1 MSMDLPTLLIVED
14 DDGLCQ
20 QYKWA
25 FKGLYLTLFASEK
38 EIALQLFDQY
48 QPSVVLLD
56 LGLPPDEANA
66 TVGLSIL
73 SEILKKS
80 PMTQVVVVTGS
91 EQRQDA
97 VNAVSLG
104 ACDFQSKGASIDSL
118 KVSIRRAFSMYSL
131 LRENSLSKFS
141 SNHSESN
148 IIGQSPAFSSALKLA
163 KRIAQSPLTT
173 MLLGESG
180 VGKEVFANYIHKLSG
195 RKGEMVA
202 INCASIPS
210 ELLESELFGHEK
222 GAFTGAVALKI
233 GKIERANGGTLFL
246 DEIGDMPLVLQAK
259 LLRFL
264 QEREIERVGGKKTFD
279 VDVRVICATHQDL
292 PSMVDQKMFRQDLFY
307 RLSEVCISIPSLRDR
322 IEDIELLSNW
332 FLENYS
338 SQYGKPLKTFSPCA
352 MSKLINHDWPGNV
365 RELQN
370 CVKSAVVMSEGASI
384 YASDINIRGGLID
397 VVSDER
403 LITDSEPGVQP
414 LNDVRRLA
422 ETVAIVNA
430 YKAGK
435 GNIAEASRLLAI
447 TRPTFYALVDK
458 HGIVL
463 PEI

>member
-1 MSMDLPTLLIVED
+1 MQMDLPVLLVVED

-25 FKGLYLTLFASEK
+25 FKGLYTTIFSRDKESALSLFEK
-38 EIALQLFDQY
+38 NL
-48 QPSVVLLD
+48 PSVVLLD

-73 SEILKKS
+73 KEMLKKS
-80 PMTQVVVVTGS
+80 PLTQVVVVTGS

-97 VNAVSLG
+97 VDAVSLG
-104 ACDFQSKGASIDSL
+104 ACDFQSKGASIESL
-118 KVSIRRAFSMYSL
+118 KLSLKRAFNMSSL
-131 LRENSLSKFS
+131 LKENKLSRFSLG
-141 SNHSESN
+141 NSESN
-148 IIGQSPAFSSALKLA
+148 IIGKSPAFSSALNLA
-163 KRIAQSPLTT
+163 KRIAQSPLTA

-180 VGKEVFANYIHKLSG
+180 VGKEVFANYIHNSSG
-195 RKGEMVA
+195 RTGEMVA

-222 GAFTGAVALKI
+222 GSFTGAISLKV
-233 GKIERANGGTLFL
+233 GKIERAHGGTLFL

-264 QEREIERVGGKKTFD
+264 QEREIERVGGKKTFP

-292 PSMVDQKMFRQDLFY
+292 GEMVEKKTFRQDLFY
-307 RLSEVCISIPSLRDR
+307 RLSEVCINIPSLKERF
-322 IEDIELLSNW
+322 EDIELLSNW
-332 FLENYS
+332 FLEYYS
-338 SQYGKPLKTFSPCA
+338 TQYGKTLKSFTAGAIKKILS
-352 MSKLINHDWPGNV
+352 HDWPGNV

-370 CVKSAVVMSEGASI
+370 CVKSAVVMSEGFNICAE
-384 YASDINIRGGLID
+384 DVNIRGFSSDVLIGVD
-397 VVSDER
+397 SDIDDE
-403 LITDSEPGVQP
+403 IQS

-422 ETVAIVNA
+422 ETSAILNA

-447 TRPTFYALVDK
+447 TRPTFYALVER

-463 PEI
+463 PDV